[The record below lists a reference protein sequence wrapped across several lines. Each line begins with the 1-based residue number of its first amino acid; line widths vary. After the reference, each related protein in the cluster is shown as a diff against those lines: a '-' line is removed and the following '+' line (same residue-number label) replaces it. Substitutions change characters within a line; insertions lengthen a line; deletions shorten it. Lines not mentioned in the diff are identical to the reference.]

1 MTSLNQIRTNPK
13 YVSMTPLVTTG
24 LLEFANVGQLW
35 RMWTEWTAAG
45 QSVWSWFSVNVALW
59 LWLNFYLVFNADN
72 KFAIW
77 GTRLGIALNTGVIL
91 TVLFFRYIIHAG

>member
-1 MTSLNQIRTNPK
+1 MSFRSFRTNPR
-13 YVSMTPLVTTG
+13 YVEKTPLITTL

-45 QSVWSWFSVNVALW
+45 QSVWSWLSVNIALW

-77 GTRLGIALNTGVIL
+77 GTRIGILLNTSVIL
-91 TVLFFRYIIHAG
+91 TVLWFRYVLHQG